1 MKKTLT
7 AFALALV
14 LSVVVAP
21 GSSASVKAGAA
32 CKKAGLVNI
41 TGGLKY
47 ACESKSGKLT
57 WSKGV
62 ACKAGLT
69 NITSGFRY
77 SCVKKSGKLVWVK
90 GAAVKPS
97 AKPRVTAKPSA
108 SATAA
113 PASST
118 APSVRPSATAAPSVA
133 PSVAPASYT
142 MAQVSANKTAAKCWS
157 VISGNVYDLTT
168 WINAHPGGAGAII
181 SLCGSDGT
189 QDFLAMHRNQSKPE
203 SRLSAFLLGP
213 LAK

>member
-1 MKKTLT
+1 MKKTFT

-14 LSVVVAP
+14 LSIVVAP
-21 GSSASVKAGAA
+21 ESSASVKAGAA
-32 CKKAGLVNI
+32 CK
-41 TGGLKY
+41 
-47 ACESKSGKLT
+47 
-57 WSKGV
+57 
-62 ACKAGLT
+62 KAGLT

-97 AKPRVTAKPSA
+97 VSAKPSA
-108 SATAA
+108 SATVSPTS
-113 PASST
+113 PA
-118 APSVRPSATAAPSVA
+118 APSVRPSATVA

-142 MAQVSANKTAAKCWS
+142 MAQVKANKSAAKCWS
-157 VISGNVYDLTT
+157 VINEKVYDLTA
-168 WINAHPGGAGAII
+168 WINAHPGGAGAIT
-181 SLCGSDGT
+181 SLCGIDGT